1 MKTKPLIF
9 AFIGILLLTT
19 LIATAN
25 ATPTNNQTNKKD
37 IAIGAGIFI
46 HDHDGVPH
54 THYFSFSVQ
63 ENFRCTPQGTFN
75 LVCKHDGQ
83 IDTIIVSTKITSFS
97 VTSIQ
102 GGLEAVF
109 TGTALVKMNNNPWT
123 GGWTFT
129 VTAFDLDGTGAD
141 MIGVTLVNPQGQ
153 VQCSAEPT
161 PLSSG
166 NILIRD
172 T

>member
-19 LIATAN
+19 LIATAS
-25 ATPTNNQTNKKD
+25 ATPTNNQTVRKD
-37 IAIGAGIFI
+37 IAIGAGVFV

-63 ENFRCTPQGTFN
+63 ENFRCAPQGTFN

-83 IDTIIVSTKITSFS
+83 IDTIIVSTRITSLS
-97 VTSIQ
+97 VEAVPE
-102 GGLEAVF
+102 GLEAVF
-109 TGTALVKMNNNPWT
+109 TGLAFVKMNNMPWS

-129 VTAFDLDGTGAD
+129 VTAIDGGAGAD

-166 NILIRD
+166 NILVKG
-172 T
+172 